1 MDIVFV
7 AGVVVSLATAIPVL
21 IQLRHHPRGLTIL
34 FFAEM
39 WERFSYYG
47 MRGLLIF
54 FLTQHFLFDD
64 TVANG
69 QYGAYTSLVYLMPL
83 VGGFL
88 ADRFLGARKAV
99 AFGALLLVLGH
110 TTMAFE
116 GKPAVQVMTYHGA
129 RYEFQVTGRAD
140 SRQVHLLVAG
150 KPYAYGP
157 ASDGGL
163 DIKGL
168 PAGAPLP
175 PHLVKGDYQLSVEDP
190 NPMFKNVVY
199 LALALIIMGVGFL
212 KANISSIVGQLYP
225 QGDPRRDP
233 GFTLYYFGINLGSF
247 WAAIACGWLGQ
258 TIGWWAGFG
267 AAGVG
272 MLVGWIVFVLGKPL
286 LEGKGEP
293 PDPAALR
300 KPVLGPLNGEWSI
313 YLLGLVGVGLI
324 FVVVQSYAIVG
335 WLLGLG
341 TIATLA
347 YLGWYMA
354 AKCGKAERERL
365 MLAIVLILGSVV
377 FWALYEQGGSSLNQ
391 FAERNVDLR
400 LWAGQSMTPAQTQ
413 SFQASWILIF
423 APVFS
428 ALWAWLGRRGRDP
441 NPVFKFA
448 LGLLLVGA
456 SYFVIVGAA
465 AAFVG
470 PGYKI
475 PLLMLALA
483 YLAQT
488 TGELC
493 LSPVG
498 LSQMTKLAPPML
510 ISTLM
515 ATWFLG
521 TSGAQWLAAKIA
533 QLTAADSI
541 AGQVLDPGKALA
553 TYVHVFSMIGAW
565 GLGAG
570 VLFVVLAPFLKHLAH
585 GASDTRPQQ
594 PEPTAPTL
602 DGERQA
608 VNPQAARADRRV

>member
-7 AGVVVSLATAIPVL
+7 AGVVVSLATAVPVL
-21 IQLRHHPRGLTIL
+21 LQLRQHPRGLTIL

-39 WERFSYYG
+39 WERFSFYG

-54 FLTQHFLFDD
+54 FLTQHFLMND
-64 TVANG
+64 TIANG
-69 QYGAYTSLVYLMPL
+69 QYGAYTALVYLTPL
-83 VGGFL
+83 IGGFL
-88 ADRFLGARKAV
+88 ADRYLGSRKAV

-116 GKPAVQVMTYHGA
+116 GKPALQVLTYQGA
-129 RYEFQVTGRAD
+129 RYDFQVTGRAD
-140 SRQVHLLVAG
+140 NRDVKLLVGG
-150 KPYAYGP
+150 KPYAY
-157 ASDGGL
+157 AAAADGGL

-168 PAGAPLP
+168 PPAAPLP
-175 PHLVKGDYQLSVEDP
+175 AHLSKGDYQLSVADP
-190 NPMFKNVVY
+190 NPGYRNVLY

-247 WAAIACGWLGQ
+247 WAAIACGWLGEK
-258 TIGWWAGFG
+258 IGWWAGFG
-267 AAGVG
+267 SAGLG
-272 MLVGWIVFVLGKPL
+272 MALGWLVFVLGKPL

-293 PDPAALR
+293 PDPGALK

-313 YLLGLVGVGLI
+313 YLLGFVGVALV
-324 FVVVQSYAIVG
+324 FLVVQSYAIVG
-335 WLLGLG
+335 WLLGAGAL
-341 TIATLA
+341 ATLG

-354 AKCGKAERERL
+354 ARCSKVERERL
-365 MLAIVLILGSVV
+365 MLAVVLILGSVV

-400 LWAGQSMTPAQTQ
+400 LWGGQSMTPAQTQ

-441 NPVFKFA
+441 NPMLKFA
-448 LGLLLVGA
+448 LGLLFIGG

-465 AAFVG
+465 GFAGPDFKVG
-470 PGYKI
+470 
-475 PLLMLALA
+475 LLWLALA

-498 LSQMTKLAPPML
+498 LSEMTKLAPPAL

-521 TSGAQWLAAKIA
+521 TSGAEWLAAKIA

-553 TYVHVFSMIGAW
+553 TYVHVFTMIGAW
-565 GLGAG
+565 GLAAGA
-570 VLFVVLAPFLKHLAH
+570 LFVALSPFLKRWTHEAP
-585 GASDTRPQQ
+585 AQQ
-594 PEPTAPTL
+594 PEPTAPVM

-608 VNPQAARADRRV
+608 VNPQAVRADRNA

>member
-1 MDIVFV
+1 MDIVFI
-7 AGVVVSLATAIPVL
+7 AGVIVTLATAVPVVL
-21 IQLRHHPRGLTIL
+21 QLRHHPRGLRIL

-54 FLTQHFLFDD
+54 FLTQQFLFDD
-64 TVANG
+64 KTANG
-69 QYGAYTSLVYLMPL
+69 QYGAYTSLVYLLPL
-83 VGGFL
+83 IGGFL
-88 ADRFLGARKAV
+88 ADRYLGARKAV

-116 GKPAVQVMTYHGA
+116 GKPAVQLLTWHGA
-129 RYEFQVTGRAD
+129 EYTFQVTGRGEAREVKLKVGD
-140 SRQVHLLVAG
+140 QA
-150 KPYAYGP
+150 YAYGP
-157 ASDGGL
+157 ATDGGL

-168 PAGAPLP
+168 PANAPLP
-175 PHLVKGDYQLSVEDP
+175 AHLVKGDYQLSVQQQDP
-190 NPMFKNVVY
+190 IFKNVLY
-199 LALALIIMGVGFL
+199 IALALIIMGVGFL

-233 GFTLYYFGINLGSF
+233 GFTLYYYGINLGSF

-258 TIGWWAGFG
+258 TVGWWAGFG

-272 MLVGWIVFVLGKPL
+272 MAVGWLVFVFGKPL

-293 PDPAALR
+293 PDPERLKR
-300 KPVLGPLNGEWSI
+300 PTLGPINLEWTI
-313 YLLGLVGVGLI
+313 YLAAIVGVGAVW
-324 FVVVQSYAIVG
+324 VVVQSYTIVG
-335 WLLGLG
+335 YLLGAG
-341 TIATLA
+341 AIAVLA
-347 YLGWYMA
+347 YLAWYMVA
-354 AKCGKAERERL
+354 RCGKAERERL
-365 MLAIVLILGSVV
+365 MLALFLILGSVV

-423 APVFS
+423 APVIS
-428 ALWAWLGRRGRDP
+428 AIWAFLGRQGRDP
-441 NPVFKFA
+441 NPILKFA
-448 LGLLLVGA
+448 LGLLLVGG
-456 SYFVIVGAA
+456 SYFVIVLGAGFA
-465 AAFVG
+465 SETF
-470 PGYKI
+470 KT
-475 PLLMLALA
+475 PLIFLALA

-521 TSGAQWLAAKIA
+521 TSGAQFVAAKIA
-533 QLTAADSI
+533 QLTAADTI
-541 AGQVLDPGKALA
+541 GGQVLDPAKSLS
-553 TYVHVFSMIGAW
+553 TYVHVFTQIGLW

-570 VLFVVLAPFLKHLAH
+570 VVFLIAAPFLKKWAH
-585 GASDTRPQQ
+585 GASDTHPLQ
-594 PEPTAPTL
+594 PEPTAPTVG
-602 DGERQA
+602 GERQA
-608 VNPQAARADRRV
+608 VNPGAARADRGA

>member
-1 MDIVFV
+1 MDIVFI
-7 AGVVVSLATAIPVL
+7 AGLVVTIATAVPVL
-21 IQLRHHPRGLTIL
+21 LQLRQHPQGLRIL

-54 FLTQHFLFDD
+54 FLTQHFLLDD
-64 TVANG
+64 KTANG
-69 QYGAYTSLVYLMPL
+69 QYGAYTSLVYLTPL
-83 VGGFL
+83 IGGFL

-116 GKPAVQVMTYHGA
+116 GKPATQLLTYHGA
-129 RYEFQVTGRAD
+129 QYEFQVSGRGDA
-140 SRQVHLLVAG
+140 RQVKLLVGGA
-150 KPYAYGP
+150 PYAYGP
-157 ASDGGL
+157 SADGGL
-163 DIKGL
+163 DVKGL

-175 PHLVKGDYQLSVEDP
+175 GHLAKGDYQLSVQQQDP
-190 NPMFKNVVY
+190 LFKNVLYV
-199 LALALIIMGVGFL
+199 ALALIIMGVGFL

-225 QGDPRRDP
+225 QGDARRDS

-247 WAAIACGWLGQ
+247 WASIACGWLGQ
-258 TIGWWAGFG
+258 EIGWWAGFG

-272 MLVGWIVFVLGKPL
+272 MALGWLVFVFGKPL

-293 PDPAALR
+293 PDPVALR
-300 KPVLGPLNGEWSI
+300 KPVIGPLNAEWAI
-313 YLLGLVGVGLI
+313 YLLGLIGVGVV
-324 FVVVQSYAIVG
+324 FVVVQSFAIVG
-335 WLLGLG
+335 WLLLAGAL
-341 TIATLA
+341 ATLA
-347 YLGWYMA
+347 YLGWYMVGR
-354 AKCGKAERERL
+354 CTREERERL
-365 MLAIVLILGSVV
+365 MLALVLILGSVV

-400 LWAGQSMTPAQTQ
+400 LWAGQSMAAAQAQ

-423 APVFS
+423 SPIVA
-428 ALWAWLGRRGRDP
+428 ALWTWLGRRGRDP
-441 NPVFKFA
+441 NPILKFA
-448 LGLLLVGA
+448 LGLLFVGG
-456 SYFVIVGAA
+456 SYFVIVAS
-465 AAFVG
+465 AAFAG
-470 PGYKI
+470 PDFKI

-498 LSQMTKLAPPML
+498 LSQMTKLAPPVL

-521 TSGAQWLAAKIA
+521 TSGAQLLAAKIA
-533 QLTAADSI
+533 QLTAAETI
-541 AGQVLDPGKALA
+541 GGQVLDAGKSLA
-553 TYVHVFSMIGAW
+553 NYVHVFTMIGLL

-570 VLFVVLAPFLKHLAH
+570 VLFLVLSP
-585 GASDTRPQQ
+585 
-594 PEPTAPTL
+594 
-602 DGERQA
+602 
-608 VNPQAARADRRV
+608 